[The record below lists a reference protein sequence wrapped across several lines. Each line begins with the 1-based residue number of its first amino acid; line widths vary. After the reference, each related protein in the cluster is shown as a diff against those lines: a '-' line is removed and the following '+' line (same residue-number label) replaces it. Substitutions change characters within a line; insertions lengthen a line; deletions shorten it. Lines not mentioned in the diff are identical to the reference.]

1 MRDQLIFRFICL
13 VLFAVSTFGTGFQK
27 LYAQDAKKNK
37 VRLNVTYVKIMDGE
51 IYFDIKASSRIDKKN
66 TVVSNVKL
74 SIFNIID
81 DEKITLGETT
91 TNTKG
96 ISRFTLDNINA
107 IRSDTSK
114 TYTILVAFNGND
126 KFNKAKKNISFKDAT
141 ISAKIITKDSINYVH
156 ATLIDSG
163 TKNPLPNESLTVQ
176 VQRLFQPLF
185 IGEEFN
191 VSDESGKIVVP
202 IEEGIPGLD
211 RNLTIEVVLFDS
223 ENYGTVKAI
232 VTAPVGSLIVDEST
246 FDQRK
251 MWSPRNKAPIFLL
264 IFPNILIFGMSGL
277 IVYLTLNLFK
287 ISKS

>member
-1 MRDQLIFRFICL
+1 MRDQLKFRFICL
-13 VLFAVSTFGTGFQK
+13 ILLVVFTCGTGFQK

-51 IYFDIKASSRIDKKN
+51 IFFDIKASSRIDKKN
-66 TVVSNVKL
+66 TTVSNIKL
-74 SIFNIID
+74 TVFNIID
-81 DEKITLGETT
+81 DEKITVGETT
-91 TNTKG
+91 TNSKG
-96 ISRFTLDNINA
+96 LSRFTLDNINA
-107 IRSDTSK
+107 IRSDTSN
-114 TYTILVAFNGND
+114 TYNILVSFNGND
-126 KFNKAKKNISFKDAT
+126 KFNKAKKNISFKDVMIT
-141 ISAKIITKDSINYVH
+141 AKIITKDTINYVH
-156 ATLIDSG
+156 ATLVDSS
-163 TKNPLPNESLTVQ
+163 TKNPLSNESLTVQ

-191 VSDESGKIVVP
+191 VTDESGKIVVP
-202 IEEGIPGLD
+202 IEEGIPGID

-251 MWSPRNKAPIFLL
+251 MWSPRDKTPIFLL
-264 IFPNILIFGMSGL
+264 IFPNLIIFGMWFI
-277 IVYLTLNLFK
+277 IVYLSLNLLK